1 MGRPSWWV
9 GKQWGSGF
17 AALDWGE
24 HSGLLP
30 SHSWDSQETQGTGWS
45 LRTAL
50 NTRKQKRPLYTPP
63 SLVLQTETEPQN
75 QWHGLSGLPVGQCM
89 GRPEPH
95 GKAPSP
101 TLSWGP
107 GSPLG

>member
-24 HSGLLP
+24 HSGLLA

-63 SLVLQTETEPQN
+63 SLVLQRETEPQS
-75 QWHGLSGLPVGQCM
+75 Q
-89 GRPEPH
+89 
-95 GKAPSP
+95 
-101 TLSWGP
+101 
-107 GSPLG
+107 